1 MKRTISLAI
10 LSAALIACGGGEKNG
25 QSVSDVIETGDL
37 TALKAKK
44 TELSKEQSALLADI
58 KALETEISKLDTSK
72 KVDLVS
78 VETIKPVSF
87 HHYLETQGSV
97 QTKQNV
103 LIYPETGGLLKEV
116 FVRKGQHVTKGQ
128 VLATIDDGG
137 LSQQVTQL
145 EIQRDLAKTTYERQ
159 AKLWKQKIGS
169 EIQYLQ
175 TKANY
180 EAQEQAIAQLNK
192 TLDKSKITAPFAG
205 VIDDII
211 KEEGNIISPGPGSEI
226 FRIVNLNNMYI
237 EADIPESHLSTIQK
251 GKEVQISFP
260 ALGEG
265 LTSSIRQVGNFI
277 NPGNRSFTVEI
288 GVPNKKGL
296 VKPNLTARLK
306 INDYTN
312 DSAILI
318 PQSIISE
325 DSEGRQ
331 YVYTA
336 DSKSGKTLA
345 VKTFVE
351 TGMTSDNDIEVLDGL
366 KKGDSIIVDGART
379 VKNNQEVKIIK

>member
-1 MKRTISLAI
+1 MKRTISIAI

-25 QSVSDVIETGDL
+25 LSVSDVIESGNLETI
-37 TALKAKK
+37 KAKK

-78 VETIKPVSF
+78 TEIIKTQMF
-87 HHYLETQGSV
+87 NHYLETQGSV

-103 LIYPETGGLLKEV
+103 LIYPETGGLIKEV
-116 FVRKGQHVTKGQ
+116 LVKEGQHVTKGQ
-128 VLATIDDGG
+128 ILAHIDDGG

-192 TLDKSKITAPFAG
+192 TLDKSKITAPFSG
-205 VIDDII
+205 VIDDVI
-211 KEEGNIISPGPGSEI
+211 KEEGNIIAPGPGSEI

-237 EADIPESHLSTIQK
+237 QAEIPESHLPTIKK
-251 GKEVQISFP
+251 GKMVDVNFP
-260 ALGEG
+260 AIGEHVN
-265 LTSSIRQVGNFI
+265 SSVRQVGNFI
-277 NPGNRSFTVEI
+277 NPGNRSFTIEI

-312 DSAILI
+312 ESAILI

-325 DSEGRQ
+325 DSKGRQ

-336 DSKSGKTLA
+336 NTKSGKTLA

-351 TGMTSDNDIEVLDGL
+351 TGKTSANNIEILNGL

>member
-1 MKRTISLAI
+1 MKRTISIAI
-10 LSAALIACGGGEKNG
+10 LSAAMIACGGGEKNG
-25 QSVSDVIETGDL
+25 QSVSDVIGTGDL
-37 TALKAKK
+37 ATIKAKK

-58 KALETEISKLDTSK
+58 KALEAEISKLDTNK

-78 VETIKPVSF
+78 IETIHPMLF
-87 HHYLETQGSV
+87 NHYLETQGSV

-103 LIYPETGGLLKEV
+103 LIYPETGGLLQDV
-116 FVRKGQHVTKGQ
+116 LVRKGQHVTKGQ
-128 VLATIDDGG
+128 ILATIDDGG

-180 EAQEQAIAQLNK
+180 EAQEQALAQLNK
-192 TLDKSKITAPFAG
+192 TLDKSKITAPFSG
-205 VIDDII
+205 VIDDVI
-211 KEEGNIISPGPGSEI
+211 KEEGNIIAPGPGSEI

-237 EADIPESHLSTIQK
+237 EAEIPESHLPTIKK
-251 GKEVQISFP
+251 GKEVEVNFP
-260 ALGEG
+260 AIGEG
-265 LTSSIRQVGNFI
+265 VTSSIRQVGNFI

-288 GVPNKKGL
+288 SVPNKKGL

-312 DSAILI
+312 DQAILI

-325 DSEGRQ
+325 DSEGQQ

-336 DSKSGKTLA
+336 SKKGKSTFA
-345 VKTFVE
+345 SKTFVE
-351 TGMTSDNDIEVLDGL
+351 TGKTS
-366 KKGDSIIVDGART
+366 GDSIEILSGLTDGDQIIVDGART
-379 VKNNQEVKIIK
+379 VKNNQEVRIIK

>member
-1 MKRTISLAI
+1 MKRTISIAI
-10 LSAALIACGGGEKNG
+10 LSTALIACGGGEKNG
-25 QSVSDVIETGDL
+25 QSVSDVIESGDL
-37 TALKAKK
+37 ITLKTKK
-44 TELSKEQSALLADI
+44 TELSKQQSALLADI
-58 KALETEISKLDTSK
+58 KMLEAEIGKLDTSK

-78 VETIKPVSF
+78 VKTIKSTIF

-103 LIYPETGGLLKEV
+103 LIYPETGGLLENV
-116 FVRKGQHVTKGQ
+116 LVREGQHVTKGQ

-145 EIQRDLAKTTYERQ
+145 EIQRDLAKTTFERQ

-192 TLDKSKITAPFAG
+192 TLDKSKITAPFSG
-205 VIDDII
+205 VIDDVI
-211 KEEGNIISPGPGSEI
+211 KEEGNIVAPGPGSEI

-237 EADIPESHLSTIQK
+237 EAEIPESHLPTIKK
-251 GKEVQISFP
+251 GKEVQVNFP
-260 ALGEG
+260 ALGDQV
-265 LTSSIRQVGNFI
+265 TSSIRQVGNFI

-288 GVPNKKGL
+288 SVPNKKGL

-345 VKTFVE
+345 VKAFVE
-351 TGMTSDNDIEVLDGL
+351 TGKTSDNDIEILKGL
-366 KKGDSIIVDGART
+366 KTGDSIIVDGART

>member
-10 LSAALIACGGGEKNG
+10 LSTALIACGGGEKNG
-25 QSVSDVIETGDL
+25 QSVSDVIESGDL
-37 TALKAKK
+37 VSIKAKK
-44 TELSKEQSALLADI
+44 TELSKQQSALLADI
-58 KALETEISKLDTSK
+58 KMLEVEIGKLDTSK

-78 VETIKPVSF
+78 VETISPVSF

-103 LIYPETGGLLKEV
+103 LIYPETSGLLKEV

-237 EADIPESHLSTIQK
+237 EADIPESHLPTIQK

-260 ALGEG
+260 ALGED
-265 LTSSIRQVGNFI
+265 LKSSIRQVGNFI

>member
-1 MKRTISLAI
+1 MKRTISIAI

-25 QSVSDVIETGDL
+25 QSVSDVIESGNLETI
-37 TALKAKK
+37 KAKK
-44 TELSKEQSALLADI
+44 SELSKKQSELLADI
-58 KALETEISKLDTSK
+58 KALESEIGKLDTSK

-78 VETIKPVSF
+78 VETIKTTIF
-87 HHYLETQGSV
+87 NHYLETQGSV

-103 LIYPETGGLLKEV
+103 LIYPETGGLLQNVLVKE
-116 FVRKGQHVTKGQ
+116 GQHVTKGQ
-128 VLATIDDGG
+128 ILATIDDGG
-137 LSQQVTQL
+137 LSQQVAQL

-192 TLDKSKITAPFAG
+192 TLDKAKITAPFSG
-205 VIDDII
+205 VIDNVI
-211 KEEGNIISPGPGSEI
+211 KEEGNVVSPGPGSEI

-237 EADIPESHLSTIQK
+237 QAEIPESHLSTIRK
-251 GKEVQISFP
+251 GKDVEVNFP
-260 ALGEG
+260 AIGEG
-265 LTSSIRQVGNFI
+265 VTSSIRQVGNFI

-288 GVPNKKGL
+288 SVPNKRGL

-312 DSAILI
+312 ESAILI

-325 DSEGRQ
+325 DAEGRQ

-336 DSKSGKTLA
+336 SKTGQKTVAIKKFVDTGKT
-345 VKTFVE
+345 
-351 TGMTSDNDIEVLDGL
+351 S
-366 KKGDSIIVDGART
+366 GDSIEIMSGLTAGDQIIVDGART
-379 VKNNQEVKIIK
+379 VKNKQEVRIIK

>member
-10 LSAALIACGGGEKNG
+10 LSTALIACGGGEENG
-25 QSVSDVIETGDL
+25 QSVSDVIESNNL
-37 TALKAKK
+37 ELLKTKK
-44 TELSKEQSALLADI
+44 TELSKEQSSLIADI
-58 KALETEISKLDTSK
+58 KSLEAAISKLDTSK

-78 VETIKPVSF
+78 VEVIKTQTF
-87 HHYLETQGSV
+87 NHYLETQGSV

-116 FVRKGQHVTKGQ
+116 LVKEGQHVTKGQ
-128 VLATIDDGG
+128 VLAHIDDGG

-145 EIQRDLAKTTYERQ
+145 EIQRDLAKTTFERQ

-192 TLDKSKITAPFAG
+192 TLDKSVITAPFSG
-205 VIDDII
+205 VIDDVI
-211 KEEGNIISPGPGSEI
+211 KEEGNVIAPGPGSEI

-237 EADIPESHLSTIQK
+237 QAEIPESHLPTIKK
-251 GKEVQISFP
+251 GKVVEVNFP
-260 ALGEG
+260 AIRENVH
-265 LTSSIRQVGNFI
+265 SSIRQVGNFI
-277 NPGNRSFTVEI
+277 NPGNRSFMVEI
-288 GVPNKKGL
+288 SVPNKSGL

-312 DSAILI
+312 ESAILI

-336 DSKSGKTLA
+336 DSKNGKTLA
-345 VKTFVE
+345 VKAFVE
-351 TGMTSDNDIEVLDGL
+351 TGKTSSNDIEILDGL

>member
-1 MKRTISLAI
+1 MKRTISIAI
-10 LSAALIACGGGEKNG
+10 LSAAMIACGGGEKNG
-25 QSVSDVIETGDL
+25 QSVSDVIESGNLD
-37 TALKAKK
+37 ALKAKK
-44 TELSKEQSALLADI
+44 TELSKQQSALLTDI
-58 KALETEISKLDTSK
+58 KALEAKIGDLDTSK

-78 VETIKPVSF
+78 IETITPAIF

-103 LIYPETGGLLKEV
+103 LIYPETGGLLEHV
-116 FVRKGQHVTKGQ
+116 LVREGQHVTKGQ
-128 VLATIDDGG
+128 ILATIDDGG

-145 EIQRDLAKTTYERQ
+145 EIQRDLAKTTFERQ
-159 AKLWKQKIGS
+159 AKLWEQKIGS

-192 TLDKSKITAPFAG
+192 TLDKSKITAPFSG
-205 VIDDII
+205 VIDDVI
-211 KEEGNIISPGPGSEI
+211 KEEGNIIAPGPGSEV
-226 FRIVNLNNMYI
+226 FRIVNLNKMYI
-237 EADIPESHLSTIQK
+237 EAEIPESHIPTIKK
-251 GKEVQISFP
+251 GKEVEVNFP
-260 ALGEG
+260 ALGERV
-265 LTSSIRQVGNFI
+265 TSSIRQVGNFI

-288 GVPNKKGL
+288 SVPNKKGL

-312 DSAILI
+312 ETAILI

-325 DSEGRQ
+325 DSQGRQ

-336 DSKSGKTLA
+336 SKKGKSTIAIKKFVDTGKT
-345 VKTFVE
+345 
-351 TGMTSDNDIEVLDGL
+351 S
-366 KKGDSIIVDGART
+366 GDSIEIISGLISGDQIIVDGART
-379 VKNNQEVKIIK
+379 VKNEQEVRIIK